1 VEGDIVTE
9 EDIKR
14 GVEVRLE
21 ALEVRLMTEEL
32 TRECYENCLKRID
45 AWAEEQRAK

>member
-1 VEGDIVTE
+1 MTE

-32 TRECYENCLKRID
+32 SRECYENCLKRID